1 MVEKLPPA
9 TLALAD
15 GTLFK
20 GRAFG
25 ALKTMTGEVVFN
37 TSLTGYQEILTDPS
51 YCGQFVTM
59 TYPHIG
65 NVGINPDD
73 GEASTP
79 WVAGLFVREVSRIP
93 SNYRATE
100 TLPNYLSRHDTPG
113 LTDLDTRA
121 LVRHIRLQGA
131 MMAALSSDPLLSGAD
146 LIEMARVAPSMDGRD
161 LVKEVTCPEPYHW
174 DTGVIPEWQA
184 RETPASESRCRVVAY
199 DFGIKQNILR
209 LLYDVGCDVTIVPA
223 TTSAQEALA
232 LQPDGIFLSNGPG
245 DPAAVTYAI
254 EAVADLVEAGK
265 PIFGICLGHQI
276 LGLALGGQ
284 THKMKFGHRGGNQP
298 VQYQGG
304 PVAIT
309 SHNHGFAISPGSLP
323 PEVEVTHINL
333 NDDCIEGL
341 RHTSKPIFSIQY
353 HPEASPG
360 PHDALELFEQFVKLM
375 DTHETPLPLEE
386 INDIVHQV
394 RKESQDEEV

>member
-1 MVEKLPPA
+1 MQSKMPPA

-15 GTLFK
+15 GRIFK

-25 ALKTMTGEVVFN
+25 ALHTTVAEVVFN

-73 GEASTP
+73 NEAGTP
-79 WVAGLFVREVSRIP
+79 WVAGLFVREVSRRV

-100 TLPNYLSRHDTPG
+100 SLPDYLARYNIPG
-113 LTDLDTRA
+113 LTELDTRA
-121 LVRHIRLQGA
+121 LVRHIRLEGA
-131 MMAALSSDPLLSGAD
+131 MMAALSSDPALSEAD
-146 LIEMARVAPSMDGRD
+146 LIEMARTAPSMDGRD

-174 DTGVIPEWQA
+174 EVGLKPEW
-184 RETPASESRCRVVAY
+184 RTLESRTPPRRYRVVAY
-199 DFGIKQNILR
+199 DFGIKHNILR
-209 LLYDVGCDVTIVPA
+209 LLYQVGCEVTVVPA
-223 TTSAQEALA
+223 TTSAAEALA
-232 LQPDGIFLSNGPG
+232 LNPDGIFLSNGPG

-254 EAVADLVEAGK
+254 ETVAELVQAGK

-309 SHNHGFAISPGSLP
+309 SHNHGFAISAGSLP
-323 PEVEVTHINL
+323 EAVTVTHLNL

-341 RHTSKPIFSIQY
+341 RHTTKPIFSIQY

-360 PHDALELFEQFVKLM
+360 PHDAVELFEQFVALM
-375 DTHETPLPLEE
+375 DG
-386 INDIVHQV
+386 
-394 RKESQDEEV
+394 